1 MSINFYSMGQNC
13 GWCVKAE
20 NLLQE
25 QIKSGEIVKLP
36 DSQAPSGVNG
46 FPYFLNPANGL
57 SHSGYP
63 GDKQTLYNK
72 LQYNGKQ
79 SGSTGT
85 PRQPIVNS
93 NVNKEN
99 FINTCEWKNKF
110 VNNVNNSNCFNGIVN
125 GKTCGIA
132 NRYNWYNNG
141 TTTTITT
148 VPNQT
153 PCPSDTF
160 NIFNYICPNCNLPK
174 Y

>member
-36 DSQAPSGVNG
+36 ASQAPSGVNG

-57 SHSGYP
+57 SHSGCP

-72 LQYNGKQ
+72 LQYNGKP
-79 SGSTGT
+79 T
-85 PRQPIVNS
+85 VNSNVYSNVYS

-110 VNNVNNSNCFNGIVN
+110 VNSVNNLNSNCFNGIVN

-132 NRYNWYNNG
+132 NRNNWNIT
-141 TTTTITT
+141 TTTTI
-148 VPNQT
+148 PSQT

>member
-13 GWCVKAE
+13 GWCVKAKQ
-20 NLLQE
+20 LLQNE
-25 QIKSGEIVKLP
+25 IKSGEIVELP
-36 DSQAPSGVNG
+36 ASQAPSGVNG

-57 SHSGYP
+57 SHGGYP

-72 LQYNGKQ
+72 LQYNGKTN
-79 SGSTGT
+79 GATNG
-85 PRQPIVNS
+85 
-93 NVNKEN
+93 VNKEN

-110 VNNVNNSNCFNGIVN
+110 VNNVNNLNSNCFNGIVN

-132 NRYNWYNNG
+132 NRYNWNTN
-141 TTTTITT
+141 TTPI
-148 VPNQT
+148 PSQT